1 MSLGGQNS
9 KEEAFSRSHWA
20 WADALGPHSQ
30 LAFVEYSGHKT
41 MWQLVRYWSRAC
53 PPHAPSGTGLPLPGE
68 PQLRII
74 AKLGGA
80 HHSPGGLEKD
90 V

>member
-41 MWQLVRYWSRAC
+41 M
-53 PPHAPSGTGLPLPGE
+53 
-68 PQLRII
+68 
-74 AKLGGA
+74 
-80 HHSPGGLEKD
+80 
-90 V
+90 